1 MTWFYYSYLQ
11 FIKVPTFG
19 PSSLCVFSMLMSIKK
34 VVTMR
39 AILPGI
45 ISAGMR
51 NPMKETVTRSAVG
64 RYKFITKGFR
74 DLCKFILKPVME

>member
-1 MTWFYYSYLQ
+1 
-11 FIKVPTFG
+11 
-19 PSSLCVFSMLMSIKK
+19 MLMSIKK

-51 NPMKETVTRSAVG
+51 KPMKETVTRSAVG
-64 RYKFITKGFR
+64 RYKLMTKGFR
-74 DLCKFILKPVME
+74 DRSKLILKPVIE